1 MSETPRRESKK
12 RRVEKTQK
20 TPTSG
25 QTEAQKTPTSWQPGR
40 PALPAVPTAKRTRTS
55 SSENNR
61 TRNARVT
68 NGIRG
73 AVSGAV
79 QVKATPDVA
88 TPDTTS
94 DSVSNPSITSSTMR
108 RRAVQSPRPD
118 SSVSYRRVYTAPT
131 PSEVLAAASRTPSGT
146 RSVMHKNSLSL
157 AFVLNTVKRL
167 LEQHTLKYQP
177 FLREDKLLRVSREH
191 HPRRGLHLAE
201 TQSSK

>member
-12 RRVEKTQK
+12 RRGEKTQK

-25 QTEAQKTPTSWQPGR
+25 QTEGQKTPTSWQPGR

-55 SSENNR
+55 SSESNR
-61 TRNARVT
+61 TRNPRVT

-73 AVSGAV
+73 AVSGAI

-88 TPDTTS
+88 TPDATS

-108 RRAVQSPRPD
+108 RRAAQSPRPD

-131 PSEVLAAASRTPSGT
+131 PWEVLAAASRTPSGT

-167 LEQHTLKYQP
+167 LEQHTLKYQS
-177 FLREDKLLRVSREH
+177 FLPEDELLRVSREYY
-191 HPRRGLHLAE
+191 PRRGFYLADLN
-201 TQSSK
+201 TI

>member
-25 QTEAQKTPTSWQPGR
+25 QTEAQKTPTSWQPER
-40 PALPAVPTAKRTRTS
+40 RALPAVPTAKRTRTS
-55 SSENNR
+55 SENNR
-61 TRNARVT
+61 TNS
-68 NGIRG
+68 IRG

-79 QVKATPDVA
+79 QVKATPAVA
-88 TPDTTS
+88 TTDATS

-108 RRAVQSPRPD
+108 RRAQSPRPN
-118 SSVSYRRVYTAPT
+118 SSVSYGRVYTTPT
-131 PSEVLAAASRTPSGT
+131 PSEVLAAASRTSSGT

-177 FLREDKLLRVSREH
+177 FLPKDELLRVSREH

>member
-1 MSETPRRESKK
+1 MSETPRRDSKK
-12 RRVEKTQK
+12 RRVEKTQI

-40 PALPAVPTAKRTRTS
+40 PALPAVATAKRTRTS

-61 TRNARVT
+61 TRNASVT
-68 NGIRG
+68 NDIRG

-94 DSVSNPSITSSTMR
+94 DSVSNSSITYSTR
-108 RRAVQSPRPD
+108 RRRGVQSPHSD
-118 SSVSYRRVYTAPT
+118 WSVSYRRVYTAAT

-146 RSVMHKNSLSL
+146 QSVMHKNSLWL
-157 AFVLNTVKRL
+157 AFVLNTVKSL
-167 LEQHTLKYQP
+167 LEQHTSKYQP
-177 FLREDKLLRVSREH
+177 FLPEDELLRVSREH
-191 HPRRGLHLAE
+191 HPRHGPHLAE